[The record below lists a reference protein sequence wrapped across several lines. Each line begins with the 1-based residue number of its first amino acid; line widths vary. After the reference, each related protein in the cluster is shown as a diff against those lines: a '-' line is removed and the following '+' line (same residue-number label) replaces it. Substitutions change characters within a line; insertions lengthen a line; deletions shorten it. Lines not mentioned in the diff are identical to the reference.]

1 MLREYIT
8 TNIFFNLSIGFLLKK
23 EFSGNFIKFKKNT
36 DYYIEKYKKA
46 VIFLLKCK

>member
-23 EFSGNFIKFKKNT
+23 EFAGNFIKLKKMQIIILKN
-36 DYYIEKYKKA
+36 IKKMLY
-46 VIFLLKCK
+46 FY